1 MAWESRSHAGGWCLR
16 KVLRF
21 QNMKSIWMIR
31 AGEGGYLSE
40 EFAKGYVAI
49 GWWDLGDLSGK
60 DDPEK
65 IKLLYLEA
73 YPKEKPGKI
82 ANAVAMIHKFCNV
95 IQKDD
100 TVITYDRNS
109 REYRV
114 GDVVSDYFYKEN
126 VVTDSPHLR
135 KVNWKSKVSR
145 DVLNADTRNSL
156 GSTLTLFSVN
166 PEAWKDIELAM
177 ATGKSSP
184 KKTEAELSATDY
196 EQIKKNTVQE
206 AHELIKDKLLELDEY
221 EMQDLVA
228 ALLRAMGYRTS
239 VSPRGPDRGRDV
251 FASPDGLGF
260 QEPRIKA
267 EVKHRQNTA
276 ISAKDIRSFL
286 GGLRPGDKALYV
298 STGGFTKDANYEADR
313 SNIPLA
319 LVDLDK
325 LATLIETH
333 YEQFD
338 SNGRILLPL
347 SRIYWPSE

>member
-1 MAWESRSHAGGWCLR
+1 
-16 KVLRF
+16 
-21 QNMKSIWMIR
+21 MKNIWMIR

-40 EFAKGYVAI
+40 EFAKGFVAI
-49 GWWDLGDLSGK
+49 GWPDLGDLSGQS
-60 DDPEK
+60 DLEK
-65 IKLLYLEA
+65 IKILYRKA
-73 YPKEKPGKI
+73 YPKDKSGKI
-82 ANAVAMIHKFCNV
+82 ANAAAMIHKFCNV
-95 IQKDD
+95 IQKGD
-100 TVITYDRNS
+100 TVISYDRNS

-114 GDVVSDYFYKEN
+114 GEISSDYFFKQGVVSD
-126 VVTDSPHLR
+126 SPHVR
-135 KVNWKSKVSR
+135 KVNWKYEVSR
-145 DVLNADTRNSL
+145 DSLNLNTRNSL
-156 GSTLTLFSVN
+156 GGIQTLFSIN
-166 PEAWKDIELAM
+166 PEAWAEIERAM
-177 ATGKSSP
+177 QGKKAPSET
-184 KKTEAELSATDY
+184 TESQSGGNDY

-239 VSPRGPDRGRDV
+239 VSPRGSDRGRDV

-267 EVKHRQNTA
+267 EVKHRQNTS
-276 ISAKDIRSFL
+276 ITSKDIRSFL

-313 SNIPLA
+313 SNIPLT

-325 LATLIETH
+325 LATLVETH

-338 SNGRILLPL
+338 SNGRVLFPL
-347 SRIYWPSE
+347 SRIYW

>member
-1 MAWESRSHAGGWCLR
+1 
-16 KVLRF
+16 
-21 QNMKSIWMIR
+21 MKNVWMIR

-40 EFAKGYVAI
+40 EFAKKGYVAI
-49 GWWDLGDLSGK
+49 GWWDLGDLSEQTN
-60 DDPEK
+60 PEN
-65 IKLLYLEA
+65 IRDLYLGA

-95 IQKDD
+95 IQKGD
-100 TVITYDRNS
+100 TVISYDRGS
-109 REYRV
+109 REYRI
-114 GDVVSDYFYKEN
+114 GEITSDYFYKEN
-126 VVTDSPHLR
+126 VITDSPHLR
-135 KVNWKSKVSR
+135 KVEWKNKVSR
-145 DVLNADTRNSL
+145 DSLSADTRNSL
-156 GSTLTLFSVN
+156 GSTLTLFSIN
-166 PEAWKDIELAM
+166 SEAWKDIESAM
-177 ATGKSSP
+177 QKGKTSSDAA
-184 KKTEAELSATDY
+184 KSELSATDY

-239 VSPRGPDRGRDV
+239 VSPRGSDRGRDV

-267 EVKHRQNTA
+267 EVKHRQNTP
-276 ISAKDIRSFL
+276 ISSKDIRSFL

-313 SNIPLA
+313 SNIPLT

-325 LATLIETH
+325 FATLIEAH

-338 SNGRILLPL
+338 SNGRVLLPL